1 MSESNINLEL
11 ISYITLVQL
20 WWIAIWGIS
29 YIVIDYLSNKSKTK
43 ELFIYVALLTF
54 VFTMIVIKPKLLNHA

>member
-1 MSESNINLEL
+1 MSETNINLEL

-29 YIVIDYLSNKSKTK
+29 YIVIEYLSNKSKTK
-43 ELFIYVALLTF
+43 ELFIYGLLLIF
-54 VFTMIVIKPKLLNHA
+54 VFVMIVIKPKLLNHA